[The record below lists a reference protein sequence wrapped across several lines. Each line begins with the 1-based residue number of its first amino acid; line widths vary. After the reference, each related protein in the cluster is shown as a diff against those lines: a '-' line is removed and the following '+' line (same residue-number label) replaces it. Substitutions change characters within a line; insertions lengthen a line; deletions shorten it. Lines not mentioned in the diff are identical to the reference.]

1 MTDAQSIVTAA
12 TQLPEQQRVQI
23 VEALLD
29 SLDAS
34 PVDNPVAV
42 ADAWRREVL
51 RRSQELLDGLVKSKT
66 WSDVRT
72 EGERLLDGGS

>member
-12 TQLPEQQRVQI
+12 TQLPEQERVQI

-29 SLDAS
+29 SFDAS
-34 PVDNPVAV
+34 PVDDPAEV
-42 ADAWRREVL
+42 ADAWRREVH
-51 RRSQELLDGLVKSKT
+51 RRSQELRDGLATSKS
-66 WSDVRT
+66 WLDVRA